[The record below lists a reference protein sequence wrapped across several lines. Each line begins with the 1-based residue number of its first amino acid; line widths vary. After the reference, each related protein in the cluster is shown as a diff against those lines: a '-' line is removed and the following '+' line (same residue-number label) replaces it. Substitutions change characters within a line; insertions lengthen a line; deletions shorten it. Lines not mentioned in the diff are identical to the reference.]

1 MDSFLTLPWL
11 VSFYEHDPSSTNFQC
26 IYVTKKG
33 SRCAA
38 TASDTQRAVALR
50 RGIINPASE
59 EVDINLLTEYIR
71 CLCCKF
77 KNAKHRDRI
86 EDAELLTPLA
96 ERWKS
101 DIEIE
106 HRSHEDL
113 PHYALRSKE
122 PNTSS
127 GTTTGST
134 VSSHYTPLSVFRP
147 HRDFETGSLYMFDR
161 SSSPGHVKIG
171 WTARSVELRLSHWA
185 KCGYEPN
192 LLFRVDNVP
201 FAQRAETLTHYELI
215 KEWRTERRCK
225 GPYCG
230 SKSHQEWFE
239 VSKEEAQQVIS
250 RWARVLKEV
259 PLYDCEGVLKAQW
272 KQYLKQVAIDGKV
285 VTAQNLWEHHESAAV
300 GSSTRL
306 TAPHSSAHTLKL
318 EEVKEEQEN
327 NWLCPVEE
335 RKVLPTKFKE
345 EEVEQHNDRLHP
357 AVGKAGSL
365 AYGKPSV
372 SCTILRPMEPAVVDE
387 SPVHKTD
394 PSPKH
399 DPLLLSP
406 LQTAAPP
413 IASSPHVLSEA
424 LGGVHPFPATSQ
436 IAELNSPASTL
447 PAAQVKQED
456 DSPHLLLA
464 GVEAAADNER
474 TEIDAHTGQ
483 SQSSDE
489 QTLVGSRPQN
499 SMNDTTVMRIPEPRN
514 GIAASLGGEL
524 SKSGKR
530 DAYVNHRH
538 DAKGRAC
545 KETRSKELVP

>member
-1 MDSFLTLPWL
+1 MDLFLTLPWL
-11 VSFYEHDPSSTNFQC
+11 ASFYEHDPSSSNFQC
-26 IYVTKKG
+26 IYFTKKG

-50 RGIINPASE
+50 ADIINPASE
-59 EVDINLLTEYIR
+59 EVDIDLLTGYIR

-101 DIEIE
+101 EIEIE
-106 HRSHEDL
+106 LRPHEYL
-113 PHYALRSKE
+113 PRYALRSKE

-127 GTTTGST
+127 GTTAGST

-147 HRDFETGSLYMFDR
+147 HVRDPGPEDTVSCKILEDLVKRDFETGSLYMFGR
-161 SSSPGHVKIG
+161 SSSPGYVKIG
-171 WTARSVELRLSHWA
+171 WTARSVEVRLSHWA
-185 KCGYEPN
+185 KCGYVPN
-192 LLFRVDNVP
+192 LLFHEDNVP

-230 SKSHQEWFE
+230 GKSHQEWFE
-239 VSKEEAQQVIS
+239 VSKEEAEQVIS

-259 PLYDCEGVLKAQW
+259 PLYDCEGALKPQW

-285 VTAQNLWEHHESAAV
+285 VTAQSLWEHHESAAV

-318 EEVKEEQEN
+318 EVKEEQEN
-327 NWLCPVEE
+327 NRLCPVEE
-335 RKVLPTKFKE
+335 RKVLPTKSKE
-345 EEVEQHNDRLHP
+345 EKVEQHNDRLHP
-357 AVGKAGSL
+357 AVEKTGSL
-365 AYGKPSV
+365 ANGKASM
-372 SCTILRPMEPAVVDE
+372 SCSILTPMEPTVVDE

-394 PSPKH
+394 PSPKQN
-399 DPLLLSP
+399 PLLISP
-406 LQTAAPP
+406 LQTPAPP
-413 IASSPHVLSEA
+413 IASSPHALLEV
-424 LGGVHPFPATSQ
+424 LGGVHPFPTNSQ
-436 IAELNSPASTL
+436 IAELKSPASAL

-456 DSPHLLLA
+456 DSPHSLLA
-464 GVEAAADNER
+464 GVEAAADNE
-474 TEIDAHTGQ
+474 TPGIDAHTGQ

-489 QTLVGSRPQN
+489 QILVGTQPWN
-499 SMNDTTVMRIPEPRN
+499 SMSDTTVMRIPEPRN
-514 GIAASLGGEL
+514 GIAASLREEV
-524 SKSGKR
+524 S
-530 DAYVNHRH
+530 
-538 DAKGRAC
+538 
-545 KETRSKELVP
+545 